1 MNINT
6 NYKALLEGRMS
17 KSEFLRQA
25 RQGLPQYI
33 SNCTSFDD
41 AVKILKQKSLLSEE
55 LVYQN
60 KADKFPLESIQRG
73 IVYELEE
80 MEVLDVNSP
89 SREEY
94 KKARIR
100 AIDNLC
106 KDPLYYIN
114 KVAAATPQP
123 KEDASDKMQ
132 KVNLKEAKDLAMH
145 KDINMNA
152 DPGSGVESPVKK
164 ASKPRVNPREDGSTH
179 NWTVNDY
186 KLAYILADFGK
197 KGLAAIGQFY
207 STNNL
212 STMKYLANRVIG
224 TTDAGLS
231 FAVQGMKKVILG
243 EEDTE
248 WLQSYFHNSKSIEA
262 YNALTGK
269 DLQNCIG
276 SLEKETASEEEIKT
290 AVNAQEKIDR
300 KKADDVRGKREAESK
315 AEMEAF
321 RQAGKVQTSFVSQFG
336 SERGMRMYRQ
346 WLEKHPEIKKYIQKD
361 PTLKEAGVE
370 EGRVKLD
377 KDKNANVYG
386 QIYRQ
391 LKARYPDKKEHELKL
406 LANRV
411 FSSYQKK
418 QGTISEAKYQPYRGS
433 ARGSVKT
440 DAHPTWKEHKE
451 VMDKMLLKETVINL
465 IGKILNEAATTNLAQ
480 LSDENASV
488 AELPAA
494 INNLENIVTEIES
507 FWLKEQQKI
516 QGVFDSLGNIKNEDG
531 LPIGYKFV
539 QPIMASLQK
548 DLQPVLAKIN
558 LEGIN
563 LPEAPAPDQTPVND
577 PNNANPVDDPN
588 AAPEVPEKKTVFSP
602 AEKEPLQEGKKNR
615 RYTK

>member
-41 AVKILKQKSLLSEE
+41 AIKILKHKSILSEE

-94 KKARIR
+94 KKARTR

-114 KVAAATPQP
+114 KIAATTPQP
-123 KEDASDKMQ
+123 KEDASDQMQ
-132 KVNLKEAKDLAMH
+132 KVKVNLKE
-145 KDINMNA
+145 
-152 DPGSGVESPVKK
+152 
-164 ASKPRVNPREDGSTH
+164 
-179 NWTVNDY
+179 
-186 KLAYILADFGK
+186 
-197 KGLAAIGQFY
+197 
-207 STNNL
+207 
-212 STMKYLANRVIG
+212 
-224 TTDAGLS
+224 
-231 FAVQGMKKVILG
+231 
-243 EEDTE
+243 
-248 WLQSYFHNSKSIEA
+248 
-262 YNALTGK
+262 
-269 DLQNCIG
+269 
-276 SLEKETASEEEIKT
+276 
-290 AVNAQEKIDR
+290 
-300 KKADDVRGKREAESK
+300 
-315 AEMEAF
+315 
-321 RQAGKVQTSFVSQFG
+321 GKV
-336 SERGMRMYRQ
+336 
-346 WLEKHPEIKKYIQKD
+346 
-361 PTLKEAGVE
+361 E
-370 EGRVKLD
+370 EGRGRVKLD
-377 KDKNANVYG
+377 KDKNADTYG

-391 LKARYPDKKEHELKL
+391 LKAKYPEKKEHELKL

-411 FSSYQKK
+411 FSNYQKK
-418 QGTISEAKYQPYRGS
+418 HGNVIEAGYQPYRGS
-433 ARGSVKT
+433 ARGGVEAARAFHQPDEKKKNESIEGDRLFAQFYERLGKPEKALQAVRKVIKDPFWKPSRDLMKNYQLKWLDPVKGT
-440 DAHPTWKEHKE
+440 FMDAHPTWKEHKE
-451 VMDKMLLKETVINL
+451 VMDKMLLKETIINL
-465 IGKILNEAATTNLAQ
+465 IGKVINEAATTNLAQ

-588 AAPEVPEKKTVFSP
+588 AVPEVPEKKTVFSP
-602 AEKEPLQEGKKNR
+602 AEEPLQESKKNR